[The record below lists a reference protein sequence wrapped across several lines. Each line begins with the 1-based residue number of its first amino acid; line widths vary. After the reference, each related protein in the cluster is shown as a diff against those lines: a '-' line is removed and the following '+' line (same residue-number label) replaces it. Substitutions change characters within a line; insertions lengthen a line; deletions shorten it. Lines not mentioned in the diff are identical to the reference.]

1 MTFNWL
7 DIILIAI
14 LLITLILGVIKG
26 LIRQIIGILAVIVG
40 LILAVYYY
48 SSVAQVFE
56 RLVSNLTL
64 TYLLGF
70 FAVFIAVLCLGW
82 LLSYLLSKL
91 MKGPLKFLNHVF
103 GGALGFLKGILICG
117 VIVLALLIFPKEKR
131 ALTESVLAPY
141 CLHITRAMYYLIP
154 QSLKQEFKKAYQEIL
169 GKEEKDEKKV

>member
-40 LILAVYYY
+40 LILAVYNYA
-48 SSVAQVFE
+48 SVALVFE
-56 RLVSNLTL
+56 RFVPNVTL

-70 FAVFIAVLCLGW
+70 FAEFIAVLCLGW
-82 LLSYLLSKL
+82 LLAYLLSKL

-103 GGALGFLKGILICG
+103 GGALGLLKGILICG
-117 VIVLALLIFPKEKR
+117 VIVLALLIFPREKK

-141 CLHITRAMYYLIP
+141 CLQITRAMYYLIP
-154 QSLKQEFKKAYQEIL
+154 RSLKQEFKRAYDEIL
-169 GKEEKDEKKV
+169 GREEAHEEKI